1 MLSAFLPRQSILCL
15 LFLSDLSL
23 DNLELF
29 LSVLLC
35 DLLFNHSA
43 VSISLV
49 IFLKCKDSFILR
61 LALHDLIL
69 LLNHV

>member
-1 MLSAFLPRQSILCL
+1 MLSALLPRQCILSL
-15 LFLSDLSL
+15 LFLSYLRL
-23 DNLELF
+23 DNVELF

-43 VSISLV
+43 MSISLV
-49 IFLKCKDSFILR
+49 VFLKCKNSFILR